1 MNNSKSIT
9 KIIRRFSTLLL
20 LLTVLIQLVSV
31 ILMEVEFDKFEVEE
45 IHEISGFTF
54 FGLLIVHIVLFRKS
68 IMNLMTKKIS

>member
-1 MNNSKSIT
+1 MNNSKSIS

-20 LLTVLIQLVSV
+20 LLTVVIQLVSV